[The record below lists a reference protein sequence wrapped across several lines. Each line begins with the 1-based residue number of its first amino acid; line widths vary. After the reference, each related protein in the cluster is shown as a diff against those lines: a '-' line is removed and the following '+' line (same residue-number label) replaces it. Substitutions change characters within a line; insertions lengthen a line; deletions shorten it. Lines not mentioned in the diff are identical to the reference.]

1 MQTMVRAKHLEV
13 RGDHPRVPR
22 LWSRC
27 SDCTVRLAVRHGG
40 GCSGPLTPGPGPW
53 RPRQGVAWLL
63 LGAHHSGE
71 PGALSTLE
79 TGVQVPQV
87 SHAHLERREGKAV
100 TVPVVTAFALS
111 RRRKEGQ
118 ADRRRCCRKLGETGE
133 GEVLPEVVAVARA
146 HSCHLQLPSPAAV
159 PWVTGDP
166 AWGRRQG
173 HTPSQLHK
181 AANTPPYSHPVPASL
196 QGAACADLKQVLN
209 LPEPPSSCREQR
221 EDY

>member
-87 SHAHLERREGKAV
+87 SHAHLERREVKAV
-100 TVPVVTAFALS
+100 TVPVATAFALS

-118 ADRRRCCRKLGETGE
+118 ADRRRCCRKLGGN
-133 GEVLPEVVAVARA
+133 GRRGGSSR
-146 HSCHLQLPSPAAV
+146 SCDRGQGTQLPPATTQPRCSPL
-159 PWVTGDP
+159 GD
-166 AWGRRQG
+166 RRPRLGQAPG
-173 HTPSQLHK
+173 
-181 AANTPPYSHPVPASL
+181 AHPVPATQSCKHTSL
-196 QGAACADLKQVLN
+196 Q
-209 LPEPPSSCREQR
+209 PPSPRLSAGSSVC
-221 EDY
+221 